1 MDIAIERVPLPTAE
15 AHDLLGE
22 LDHELARFYAA
33 DQRHGLSVE
42 HLFRPG
48 NRFFIARS
56 DGAAVG
62 CGGVSLLG
70 DHAEVRRMYVRPGA
84 RRQGVAQALLARIE
98 REARGAGLTL
108 LRLETGTRQG
118 AAIGL
123 YEQAGFARC
132 APFGAYAGLAPHA
145 TETSLFFEKRL

>member
-1 MDIAIERVPLPTAE
+1 MDLAIERAPLPTAE
-15 AHDLLGE
+15 AHDLLGA
-22 LDHELARFYAA
+22 LDRELAGLYAA
-33 DQRHGLSVE
+33 DQRHGPAVE

-48 NRFFIARS
+48 NRFFIARA

-70 DHAEVRRMYVRPGA
+70 EHAEVRRMYVRPEM
-84 RRQGVAQALLARIE
+84 RLHGVAQALLARIE
-98 REARGAGLTL
+98 REARGAGLAL
-108 LRLETGTRQG
+108 LRLETGTHQA

-123 YEQAGFARC
+123 YERVGFARR

-145 TETSLFFEKRL
+145 METSVFFEKRL